1 MREPLHG
8 LVANC
13 SLTNTTAMAT
23 TTEVKPPQ
31 MLQVARDMVAEVAMA
46 ISNLN
51 EVLAP
56 TVQAMETALH
66 NMERGKENSFLPRQ

>member
-1 MREPLHG
+1 
-8 LVANC
+8 
-13 SLTNTTAMAT
+13 
-23 TTEVKPPQ
+23 